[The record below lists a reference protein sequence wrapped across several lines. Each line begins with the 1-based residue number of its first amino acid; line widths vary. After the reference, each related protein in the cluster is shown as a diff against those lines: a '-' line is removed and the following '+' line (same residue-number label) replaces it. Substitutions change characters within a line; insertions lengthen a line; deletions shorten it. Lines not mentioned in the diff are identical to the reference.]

1 MKIFKTLFVAS
12 FIVIG
17 SINAQEIPETL
28 TIEDA
33 IGLALENNFDIK
45 IAKNN
50 KSIGENNATLGN
62 AGFLPTVSLT
72 GGYNYTVSDTRTEF
86 ANPEQP
92 PIDASGAATTSISA
106 GVNVNYNIFSGGSR
120 TYTYKKL
127 QNAATQGGLQ
137 ERQLI
142 EQSISLVI
150 RQYLETLNLF
160 DAYQISQ
167 ESLEISQHRYIRAKE
182 KYAFGNFSKLE
193 LLNAEVDLSNDS
205 TSLAQA
211 QLSFEKA
218 RTTLSNTL
226 GIAPDSK
233 YTISNSFN
241 YSEELVLG
249 TILDQAEANNAEY
262 LLANEALNSSKL
274 DMDLTKANMFPR
286 LDLSGGYTFSNTSY
300 DANFLQSNESLGWN
314 AGLNLSYTIFNG
326 GNRKREQANAKIQME
341 SQQYNLQKA
350 ENNLR
355 TNIINAYQDFSTNLK
370 MLELSQRSLNLAETN
385 YSRSQEAFSTG
396 QITGIE
402 LRESQLNL
410 ANAKYNL
417 SVQKIQTK
425 LAEVNLYLYAGMLVQ

>member
-1 MKIFKTLFVAS
+1 MRIFKTLFVAS

-17 SINAQEIPETL
+17 SINAQEVPETL

-33 IGLALENNFDIK
+33 VGLALENNFDIK

-72 GGYNYTVSDTRTEF
+72 GGYNYSVNDTRTEF

-120 TYTYKKL
+120 TYTYRKL
-127 QNAATQGGLQ
+127 QNLAAQGGLQ
-137 ERQLI
+137 ERQLM

-150 RQYLETLNLF
+150 RQYLEALNLF

-167 ESLEISQHRYIRAKE
+167 ESLEISQKRYIRAKE

-233 YTISNSFN
+233 YAISNSFN

-249 TILDQAEANNAEY
+249 TIIDQAEANNAEY

>member
-1 MKIFKTLFVAS
+1 MRIFKTLFVAS

-17 SINAQEIPETL
+17 SINAQEVPETL

-33 IGLALENNFDIK
+33 VGLALENNFDIK

-72 GGYNYTVSDTRTEF
+72 GGYNYSVNDTRTEF

-106 GVNVNYNIFSGGSR
+106 GVNVIYNIFSGGSR
-120 TYTYKKL
+120 TYTYRKL
-127 QNAATQGGLQ
+127 QNVAAQGGLQ
-137 ERQLI
+137 ERQLM

-150 RQYLETLNLF
+150 RQYLEALNLF

-167 ESLEISQHRYIRAKE
+167 ESLEISQKRYIRAKE

-233 YTISNSFN
+233 YAISNSFN

-249 TILDQAEANNAEY
+249 TIIDQAEANNAEY